1 MTRTKPLLTDA
12 LLLIALL
19 AAAAAYWAPW
29 VGHPSAALK
38 LSGQDLGEFV
48 KFIPTVGPTFPRQL
62 FYLPPLVCSLCL
74 VLLSSVRGCST
85 ERGVGYPRWVRA
97 GMLAGALLLLP
108 GLLPPAWG
116 HPKELLTPE
125 FRLQGLAVI
134 AGLTA
139 VLGHGLL
146 HRIPMQVTR
155 LLVVSLSALALVL
168 PQAAFWLI
176 RSRLWSVYNTPAIHL
191 GWGLWLH
198 LVAWLVV
205 MVAAWWASTHET
217 AAVKSPER
225 SHQA

>member
-1 MTRTKPLLTDA
+1 MTKTRPLFTDT

-74 VLLSSVRGCST
+74 VLLGSARGRSA
-85 ERGVGYPRWVRA
+85 ERGVGYPRWVRV

-134 AGLTA
+134 AGLVV

-146 HRIPMQVTR
+146 RRIPIQVTR
-155 LLVVSLSALALVL
+155 RLVIALSALALVL
-168 PQAAFWLI
+168 PQAVFWSI
-176 RSRLWSVYNTPAIHL
+176 RGRLWSIYNTPTIHL

-198 LVAWLVV
+198 LVAWSVV
-205 MVAAWWASTHET
+205 IVAAWQAGAHE
-217 AAVKSPER
+217 AAAEKRPER
-225 SHQA
+225 PQQA